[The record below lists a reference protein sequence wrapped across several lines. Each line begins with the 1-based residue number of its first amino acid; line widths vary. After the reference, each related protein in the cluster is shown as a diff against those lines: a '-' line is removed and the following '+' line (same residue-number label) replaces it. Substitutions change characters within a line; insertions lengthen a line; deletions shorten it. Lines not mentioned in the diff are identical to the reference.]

1 MFNRKV
7 TATGVILIF
16 GAVLI
21 GNTAGTQANG
31 SFFAGGGPS
40 ARALFLD
47 FSGLNAHLSGAGFA
61 GDFKLGGNAAF
72 LMSGGGGFI
81 GDRLRI
87 GGVGAER
94 SWVVSID
101 SPNFDHVELF
111 FQYDGLLIESLM
123 KARRGGIAFGGVFGT
138 GRISLR
144 LSKASLGRFDE
155 VIKQPN
161 NLELSREFFIV
172 QPYLSAEFKLLDFLG
187 LKLEVG
193 FLFGLGQEDWK
204 LSDGTKVAGGP
215 LSTIRAPALGIMLVF
230 GG

>member
-7 TATGVILIF
+7 AATAVILIF
-16 GAVLI
+16 VLI
-21 GNTAGTQANG
+21 GNTAGTQANEP
-31 SFFAGGGPS
+31 FFAGGGPS

-47 FSGLNAHLSGAGFA
+47 FSSLNAHLSGMGFA
-61 GDFKLGGNAAF
+61 GDFKLGDRPVF
-72 LMSGGGGFI
+72 FMSGGGGFI

-111 FQYDGLLIESLM
+111 FQYGGFLIESLGR
-123 KARRGGIAFGGVFGT
+123 ARRGGISIGGVFGS
-138 GRISLR
+138 GKILLR
-144 LSKASLGRFDE
+144 FSKALAGSFE
-155 VIKQPN
+155 EIIKQPN
-161 NLELSREFFIV
+161 SLALSREFFIL
-172 QPYLSAEFKLLDFLG
+172 QPYLSTEFKLLDFLG
-187 LKLEVG
+187 FKIEVG

-204 LSDGTKVAGGP
+204 LADGTKVPGGP
-215 LSTIRAPALGIMLVF
+215 LSTLSAPTLNIMLVL